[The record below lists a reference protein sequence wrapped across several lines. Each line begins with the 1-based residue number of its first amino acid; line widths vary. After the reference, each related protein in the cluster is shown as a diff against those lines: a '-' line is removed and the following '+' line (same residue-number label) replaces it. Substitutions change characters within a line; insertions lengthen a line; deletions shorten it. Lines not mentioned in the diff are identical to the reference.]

1 MELDD
6 LKSAW
11 KAAPQEKKYN
21 QEHIIEMLKKKSSS
35 TIKFLFQFTLVEF
48 IFVLIFTIIS
58 IAKGKLIFGENNLLQ
73 DSTSFDNYLYGS
85 VLTMAF
91 TFCLLLYSY
100 KTYKNLNINLNT
112 KELIERIVS
121 YRNVVNL
128 FIIGVALALII
139 ISIPYYYNLGQAIYL
154 DKLNTSI
161 IDEKA
166 KWMGIL
172 AVGVAILFISI
183 ITLVYYSII
192 YFLFLKKLNQNL
204 TQLKSLN

>member
-172 AVGVAILFISI
+172 AVGVSILFISI